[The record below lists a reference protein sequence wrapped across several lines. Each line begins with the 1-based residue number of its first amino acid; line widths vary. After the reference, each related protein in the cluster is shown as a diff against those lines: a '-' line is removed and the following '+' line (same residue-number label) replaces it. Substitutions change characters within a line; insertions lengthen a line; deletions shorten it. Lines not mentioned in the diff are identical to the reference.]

1 MAPITRGAAGRG
13 EFRPRFDPA
22 GLDDE
27 LRMVLPDLPAGRW
40 LSMRTLLDRTVGA
53 RDWGRWASRTQ
64 VLGAAAAGTDVV
76 RVWRAEEPD
85 SVAATVMHARVA
97 VERTV
102 RAHRVGHPDAGRL
115 WDEAVEACRIAAYA
129 SPDDPV
135 PWICLLALAP
145 LDEHQRLPEHRVPAP
160 DPLLAPGPWNLL
172 GEVERRDPGNREAY
186 HRMTTLLAT
195 RADGSWGQAH
205 QFVRWVLDR
214 TPHGSPL
221 LVLPLYVRVGLWR
234 DRHGPGR
241 ELDMYWAGEYAVQD
255 AERAL
260 WGWFDATGFGAAGRD
275 AAGFDAAGFDAAGF
289 DATGFGATGFGAEGP
304 HAAGPDAVGSPDLSI
319 LDLSHLAHALWAAHR
334 FTEAARVFAAMGPCA
349 ATRPW
354 IHRADAHDRR
364 PAEEVAAEWIIRARG
379 QCEAAAEGP
388 RR

>member
-1 MAPITRGAAGRG
+1 MAPITRGTAGRG
-13 EFRPRFDPA
+13 EYRPRFDPA

-40 LSMRTLLDRTVGA
+40 LSMRTLLDRTVRA
-53 RDWGRWASRTQ
+53 RDWSRWASRTQ
-64 VLGAAAAGTDVV
+64 VLGAAAAGTDMV
-76 RVWRAEEPD
+76 RMWRAEEPD
-85 SVAATVMHARVA
+85 SVAAAVMHARVA

-102 RAHRVGHPDAGRL
+102 RAHRVGHPDAARL
-115 WDEAVEACRIAAYA
+115 WDEAVEACRMAAYA

-145 LDEHQRLPEHRVPAP
+145 LDGHQRLPEHRVPAP

-205 QFVRWVLDR
+205 QFARWVLDR

-260 WGWFDATGFGAAGRD
+260 WGWFDASGPDRAGDGAAG
-275 AAGFDAAGFDAAGF
+275 
-289 DATGFGATGFGAEGP
+289 P
-304 HAAGPDAVGSPDLSI
+304 PDLSI

-334 FTEAARVFAAMGPCA
+334 FIEAARVFAAMGPCA

-364 PAEEVAAEWIIRARG
+364 PAEEVAAEWIVRARG
-379 QCEAAAEGP
+379 QCEAAAEGQGGGP